1 MKLSAII
8 FVVFILLVTAT
19 PSPAI
24 TPSDDLLIAG
34 AARTSLWI
42 DDLYINNPGD
52 SPVTVNV
59 MWLVRNQANLNP
71 ETRTFDIDPK
81 ATHILG
87 DVILTTFGMN
97 RGNGAFRITSEGGEV
112 IANLI
117 AVAVIDDEHGSRT
130 LGSGFEAIPASAA
143 TSAGQTATLMGIVA
157 TSRFRT
163 NLFATAGANGVTMEL
178 DLLDPWGG
186 VIDSATVTLESYEPW
201 LSEVTNLWDWSIGEL
216 LNATAAVRVTS
227 GSVVILGSKI
237 DNHEMSQDP
246 TTLEPSFGVGAGPL
260 EGTYQFALYDS
271 LAFASGGNLVI
282 EDGTVTVINGTYS
295 NFDKTDGQGEAE
307 CPLIFQWGFDLA
319 PTSVQS
325 FAGGVEFT
333 DTYPDGGEITWTVTF
348 TVDANLGFSGQVD
361 AVGAN
366 FSGVDA
372 GCNGTFPPLLFEG
385 GKDQ

>member
-1 MKLSAII
+1 MKLSTVLL
-8 FVVFILLVTAT
+8 VVFVLLVTAT

-34 AARTSLWI
+34 AARTRLWV
-42 DDLYINNPGD
+42 DDLYISNPGD
-52 SPVTVNV
+52 TPVTVNV
-59 MWLVRNQANLNP
+59 MWLVRNQANLSP
-71 ETRTFDIDPK
+71 ETRTFEIEPK
-81 ATHILG
+81 ATHIMG
-87 DVILTTFGMN
+87 DVILTSFGMS

-117 AVAVIDDEHGSRT
+117 AVAVINDEYGSRT

-143 TSAGQTATLMGIVA
+143 TSAGQTTTLMGIVA

-178 DLLDPWGG
+178 DLLDPWGP
-186 VIDSATVTLESYEPW
+186 VIDTATVILEPYEPW
-201 LSEVTNLWDWSIGEL
+201 LSEVTNLWGVDDL

-246 TTLEPSFGVGAGPL
+246 TTLEPSFGVGAGSL
-260 EGTYQFALYDS
+260 EGIYQFALYDS

-282 EDGTVTVINGTYS
+282 DDGVVTAINGTFV
-295 NFDKTDGQGEAE
+295 NFDKADDQGEPE
-307 CPLIFQWGFDLA
+307 CPLIFQWGFDLT
-319 PTSVQS
+319 PTTVET
-325 FAGGVEFT
+325 FADGVEFS
-333 DTYPDGGEITWTVTF
+333 DTYPDGGEITWTVAF
-348 TVDANLGFSGQVD
+348 TVDANLGFTGFLD
-361 AVGAN
+361 AVGEN
-366 FSGVDA
+366 FTGVDA
-372 GCNGTFPPLLFEG
+372 GCNGVFPSLLFEG

>member
-1 MKLSAII
+1 MKLLPVIL
-8 FVVFILLVTAT
+8 VVFVLLVTAT

-34 AARTSLWI
+34 AARTRLWV
-42 DDLYINNPGD
+42 DDLYISNPGND
-52 SPVTVNV
+52 PVTVNV
-59 MWLVRNQANLNP
+59 MWLVRNQANLDP
-71 ETRTFDIDPK
+71 ETRTFDIGPK

-117 AVAVIDDEHGSRT
+117 AVAVIEDENGSRT

-143 TSAGQTATLMGIVA
+143 TAAGQTATLMGIVA
-157 TSRFRT
+157 TARFRT
-163 NLFATAGANGVTMEL
+163 NLFATAGASGVTMEL

-186 VIDSATVTLESYEPW
+186 VIDTSTVTLEPYEPW
-201 LSEVTNLWDWSIGEL
+201 LSEVTNLWDWDIGEL

-237 DNHEMSQDP
+237 DNHELSQDP
-246 TTLEPSFGVGAGPL
+246 TTLEPSFGVGAESL

-282 EDGTVTVINGTYS
+282 DDGAVTAINGTYV
-295 NFDKTDGQGEAE
+295 NFDKADDQGEAE
-307 CPLIFQWGFDLA
+307 CPLIFQWGFDLTPA
-319 PTSVQS
+319 TVES
-325 FAGGVEFT
+325 FAEGVEFS

-348 TVDANLGFSGQVD
+348 TVDANLGFSGLLD
-361 AVGAN
+361 AVGEN
-366 FSGVDA
+366 FTGVDA
-372 GCNGTFPPLLFEG
+372 GCNGIFPSLLFEG

>member
-1 MKLSAII
+1 MKHIAI
-8 FVVFILLVTAT
+8 FVVVLALLVAAV
-19 PSPAI
+19 PSLAI

-34 AARTSLWI
+34 AARTRLWV
-42 DDLYINNPGD
+42 DDLYISNPGD
-52 SPVTVNV
+52 DTVTVNV
-59 MWLVRNQANLNP
+59 MWLVRNQANLDP
-71 ETRTFDIDPK
+71 ETRTFDIGPK

-117 AVAVIDDEHGSRT
+117 AVAVIEDENGSRT
-130 LGSGFEAIPASAA
+130 LGSGFEGIPASAA
-143 TSAGQTATLMGIVA
+143 TSAGQTTTLMGIVA

-178 DLLDPWGG
+178 DLLDPWGP
-186 VIDSATVTLESYEPW
+186 VIDTVAVTLEPYEPW
-201 LSEVTNLWDWSIGEL
+201 LSEVTDLWDIDDL
-216 LNATAAVRVTS
+216 TNATAAVRVTS

-237 DNHEMSQDP
+237 DNHELSQDP
-246 TTLEPSFGVGAGPL
+246 TTLEPSFGVGAESL

-282 EDGTVTVINGTYS
+282 DDGAVTAINGTYV
-295 NFDKTDGQGEAE
+295 NFDKADDQGEAE
-307 CPLIFQWGFDLA
+307 CSLIFQWGFDFTPA
-319 PTSVQS
+319 GVES
-325 FAGGVEFT
+325 FANGVEFS

-348 TVDANLGFSGQVD
+348 TIDDNLGFTGLLD
-361 AVGAN
+361 AIGENFTGA
-366 FSGVDA
+366 DT
-372 GCNGTFPPLLFEG
+372 GCNGAFPSLLFEG

>member
-1 MKLSAII
+1 MKHLPVIL
-8 FVVFILLVTAT
+8 VVFILLVTAA

-24 TPSDDLLIAG
+24 TPGDDLIIPG
-34 AARTSLWI
+34 AARTRLWV
-42 DDLYINNPGD
+42 DDLHISNPGD
-52 SPVTVNV
+52 DPVTVNV
-59 MWLVRNQANLNP
+59 MWLIRNQANP
-71 ETRTFDIDPK
+71 DPDRRTFDIDPK
-81 ATHILG
+81 ATLILS
-87 DVILTTFGMN
+87 DVILDTFGMS
-97 RGNGAFRITSEGGEV
+97 RGNGAFRITSEGGDV

-117 AVAVIDDEHGSRT
+117 AVAVIEDENGSRT

-143 TSAGQTATLMGIVA
+143 TSAGQTTTLMGIVA

-178 DLLDPWGG
+178 DLLDPWGP
-186 VIDSATVTLESYEPW
+186 VIDTVTVTLEPYEPW
-201 LSEVTNLWDWSIGEL
+201 LSEVTNLWDIDDL

-237 DNHEMSQDP
+237 DNHQMSQDP
-246 TTLEPSFGVGAGPL
+246 TTLEPSFGVGAGSL

-282 EDGTVTVINGTYS
+282 DDGAVTAINWTYV
-295 NFDKTDGQGEAE
+295 NFDKADDQGEAE
-307 CPLIFQWGFDLA
+307 CPLIFQWGFDLTPA
-319 PTSVQS
+319 TVES
-325 FAGGVEFT
+325 FAEGVEFS

-348 TVDANLGFSGQVD
+348 TVDANLGFTGLLD
-361 AVGAN
+361 AVGEN

-372 GCNGTFPPLLFEG
+372 GCNGIFPSLLFEG